1 MVGMSIR
8 SKYALAVVLELA
20 LVQPDQPVQIKTLA
34 SSRSVPKKYL
44 EQILI
49 DLKKQGVVKS
59 TRGAQGGYQLAMSAE
74 SIKVSHLIIALEGK
88 GSLSEGYCGG
98 DVLKTFWKDVEKQ
111 CESIFDVSIAELVAK
126 KKYAEQ
132 CLTFNI

>member
-1 MVGMSIR
+1 M
-8 SKYALAVVLELA
+8 
-20 LVQPDQPVQIKTLA
+20 
-34 SSRSVPKKYL
+34 
-44 EQILI
+44 
-49 DLKKQGVVKS
+49 
-59 TRGAQGGYQLAMSAE
+59 
-74 SIKVSHLIIALEGK
+74 SHLIIALEGK

-98 DVLKTFWKDVEKQ
+98 DVLKTFWKDIEKQ